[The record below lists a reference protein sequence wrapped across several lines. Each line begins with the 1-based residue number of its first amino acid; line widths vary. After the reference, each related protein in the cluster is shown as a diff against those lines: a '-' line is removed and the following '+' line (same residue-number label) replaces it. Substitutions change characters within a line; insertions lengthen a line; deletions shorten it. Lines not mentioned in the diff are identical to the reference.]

1 MCNFGPLFALAIVT
15 RYNRRENDICPQKG
29 KTACNL
35 SKINNKS
42 TLVMAENEEKGPNLR
57 DEEKDL
63 LARVKVLE
71 FMVQGIVQFLR
82 NVFGKNVLSLSS
94 HFKDETLSP
103 DAKSALEFPDE
114 KKACFEDCWY
124 DLYSQVRN
132 SKVLDAFF
140 RALRACTDQNGM
152 FAEIKKLGE
161 VCPRISESPLLRSQS
176 GLDKLYSLLD
186 APVTPTIINKGKLV
200 YKVRRYLD
208 TLKASIP
215 HHT

>member
-1 MCNFGPLFALAIVT
+1 M
-15 RYNRRENDICPQKG
+15 E
-29 KTACNL
+29 
-35 SKINNKS
+35 KS
-42 TLVMAENEEKGPNLR
+42 DEKGLEQAYEVRSLLGRLEKVEEELKEQKRITHFVFGDSLR
-57 DEEKDL
+57 DLISQTED
-63 LARVKVLE
+63 
-71 FMVQGIVQFLR
+71 G
-82 NVFGKNVLSLSS
+82 
-94 HFKDETLSP
+94 TLST
-103 DAKSALEFPDE
+103 DAKSALKFPDE

-161 VCPRISESPLLRSQS
+161 VCPRISGSPLLRSQS

-186 APVTPTIINKGKLV
+186 APVTPTIINKGNLV
-200 YKVRRYLD
+200 HKVRRYLD
-208 TLKASIP
+208 PLKASIP